1 MTTEPIPLRIG
12 LKYCGGC
19 KPHYDRT
26 ALVRRLASRLGQTA
40 LFVRPDGG
48 DLDLVLA
55 VHGCPTACADLS
67 RCPAAPVCMI
77 TAPADAARFIEFVEK
92 HLSVKGA
99 VMKLSRE
106 EMQKALAEWN
116 HAWARYD
123 LDGVMA
129 LMHDDVVFENWTG
142 GKAVGKEA
150 LAKAW
155 KDWFAQGGF
164 RFIEEELFIDEEDQK
179 VLFRWVLDWPCPA
192 KGHEGKRERR
202 KGVDVMHFQ
211 EGRIINKL
219 TFSQTT
225 VEIDGQRHS
234 LRL

>member
-1 MTTEPIPLRIG
+1 MTSDKPPLRIG

-19 KPHYDRT
+19 KPNYDRV
-26 ALVRRLASRLGQTA
+26 ALVRRLAGRLGQTA
-40 LFVRPDGG
+40 LFVGPDGG

-55 VHGCPTACADLS
+55 VYGCPTACADLS
-67 RCPAAPVCMI
+67 RCKAPVVWPI
-77 TAPADAARFIEFVEK
+77 SRDGDADRFIEYIENPQTA
-92 HLSVKGA
+92 KGA
-99 VMKLSRE
+99 VMKLSRAE
-106 EMQKALAEWN
+106 IQNALAEWN
-116 HAWARYD
+116 QAWARYD

-129 LMHDDVVFENWTG
+129 LMHDDVLFENWTG

-155 KDWFAQGGF
+155 KAWFAQGGF
-164 RFIEEELFIDEEDQK
+164 RFIEEELFIDEEAQK